1 MNAFIKECS
10 KLCSHFLIIMRKKVL
25 ESSQQNQIADLH
37 AANQNAEISATMT
50 FGFLSLLI
58 ISVCILYRPV
68 LSFAFVWDDTAYV
81 QNNMQLAWPLLRSL
95 KHFWGLHFY
104 QGNYHPLTMSIY
116 AVIAKLKGIQPY
128 YFHFV
133 VLSIHCLNVLLAF
146 KLANY
151 WTKGNFWGAFWIA
164 AVFALHPLHVESV
177 AWISGLKD
185 VLYAFF
191 FLGASIL
198 YFESKGRLSRL
209 NYLSILCLFLL
220 SLCSKPAAVM
230 FPLVLLTF
238 DYYINGTVNWKDV
251 ISKIPFLVLSIVF
264 GVLTI
269 KAQQQSIE
277 SVVHYNFIERIVLVF
292 SSVARYVF
300 QFIWPHHLSALH
312 PLPKPQ
318 ELLTFDNLL
327 LTGISMMLL
336 IFLFRI
342 RLQSEMFLG
351 IIFFILMLVLTLQF
365 VTVGMA
371 AYAERYT
378 YIPYVGLSLFFY
390 SFASKPGYNRSI
402 MKWLQWTIGLG
413 LVIIYF
419 FIAKSYIPKWKSEE
433 LLWRNVLSQYPESS
447 VANYNLGTYYMMS
460 LNDIDQAFPY
470 FSKAVQLNDKN
481 ITAWINLAVISGKRG
496 DIQTAKNCII
506 TAAALDSTL
515 PDLLKNRA
523 YISAISGDA
532 NSALAD
538 LDRYLNKMPLD
549 GQMYYYRGMLKLQLD
564 RVEEA
569 IVDFSKA
576 INLDNK
582 KADFYYQRSL
592 AEQKINDYK
601 AAMNDMRIAAS
612 LGYPLSAEI
621 RKSLGL

>member
-1 MNAFIKECS
+1 MHSAT
-10 KLCSHFLIIMRKKVL
+10 
-25 ESSQQNQIADLH
+25 
-37 AANQNAEISATMT
+37 QNAEMSAPLK
-50 FGFLSLLI
+50 FVFLSLLI
-58 ISVCILYRPV
+58 TGVFILYRPV
-68 LSFAFVWDDTAYV
+68 LSFSFVWDDTSYV
-81 QNNMQLAWPLLRSL
+81 KNNIQLAWPLLRSL

-116 AVIAKLKGIQPY
+116 ALIAKLKGIQPY
-128 YFHFV
+128 YFHLA
-133 VLSIHCLNVLLAF
+133 VLSIHSLNVLMTF
-146 KLANY
+146 KLATY

-191 FLGASIL
+191 FLGGSII

-209 NYLSILCLFLL
+209 TYLTILCLFFL
-220 SLCSKPAAVM
+220 SLCAKPAAVM

-264 GVLTI
+264 GVLTL

-277 SVVHYNFIERIVLVF
+277 SVVHYNFIERIVLGF
-292 SSVARYVF
+292 SSMARYVF
-300 QFIWPHHLSALH
+300 QFIWPHQLSALH

-327 LTGISMMLL
+327 LTVISMMLL
-336 IFLFRI
+336 IFIFRI
-342 RLQSEMFLG
+342 RRQNEMFLG
-351 IIFFILMLVLTLQF
+351 IIFFILMLLLTLQF

-371 AYAERYT
+371 SYAERYT

-390 SFASKPGYNRSI
+390 SIASRPWINRGI

-413 LVIIYF
+413 LIIIYF
-419 FIAKSYIPKWKSEE
+419 FIAKNYIPKWKSEE
-433 LLWRNVLSQYPESS
+433 LPWRNVLSEYPESS
-447 VANYNLGTYYMMS
+447 IANYNLGTYYMMS

-470 FSKAVQLNDKN
+470 FSNAVKLNDKN

-496 DIQTAKNCII
+496 DIQTAKNCIL
-506 TAAALDSTL
+506 TAAAIDSTL

-532 NSALAD
+532 KAALAD
-538 LDRYLNKMPLD
+538 LDRYLYKIPLD

-569 IVDFSKA
+569 IVDFSEA
-576 INLDNK
+576 IKLDNK
-582 KADFYYQRSL
+582 KADYYYQRSL
-592 AEQKINDYK
+592 AEQKINDYN

-612 LGYPLSAEI
+612 LGYPLSPEI
-621 RKSLGL
+621 RKSLGLY